1 MSEVVIYKKKY
12 PQKTVDELLNAALS
26 PVAAPKIIAATPI
39 SERRDKT
46 ELFIRTATDI
56 SARFE
61 LDLTVLCHDF
71 CIEAVFSFD
80 SAVNMRCLKPMFEF
94 ADDFSFFTDIYDR
107 DITVSLQ
114 YYTHE
119 VRTNGEITAP

>member
-1 MSEVVIYKKKY
+1 MADVVIYKKTY
-12 PQKTVDELLNAALS
+12 PPKPLSELVSAQSDLS
-26 PVAAPKIIAATPI
+26 PAPKAVTATPI
-39 SERRDKT
+39 PHRKENCQH
-46 ELFIRTATDI
+46 FIRTAIDV
-56 SARFE
+56 SEQFE
-61 LDLTVLCHDF
+61 LDLTVVCHDF
-71 CIEAVFSFD
+71 CIEVVFSFD
-80 SAVNMRCLKPMFEF
+80 CAVNMRCLKPLFEF